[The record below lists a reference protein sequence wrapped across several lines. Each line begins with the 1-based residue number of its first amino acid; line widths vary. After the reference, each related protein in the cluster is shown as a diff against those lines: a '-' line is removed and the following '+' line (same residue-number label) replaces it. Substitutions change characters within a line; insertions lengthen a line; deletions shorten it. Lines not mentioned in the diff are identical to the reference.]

1 MGKYSYKTQNNL
13 PFPFIYVTET
23 FSVSQKLN
31 LGPPGSVDKI
41 KGHKRKIWGQRFE
54 KRIDNHSG
62 CPDSPSEYGPLR
74 WTDCCGIT
82 VIFRLSAGVTLAVA
96 GHGSRWSR
104 AGPVSTIATPCCR
117 HTPHS
122 RAFAGDQGK
131 IGNNIQLQVYKLH
144 RIRKCSALILNI

>member
-1 MGKYSYKTQNNL
+1 MSMGKYSYNTQNNL

-62 CPDSPSEYGPLR
+62 CPALNLHQNMAP
-74 WTDCCGIT
+74 C
-82 VIFRLSAGVTLAVA
+82 AGLIVA
-96 GHGSRWSR
+96 
-104 AGPVSTIATPCCR
+104 A
-117 HTPHS
+117 
-122 RAFAGDQGK
+122 
-131 IGNNIQLQVYKLH
+131 
-144 RIRKCSALILNI
+144 

>member
-62 CPDSPSEYGPLR
+62 CPSSPSEYGPLR
-74 WTDCCGIT
+74 WSDCCGIT

-117 HTPHS
+117 HTAHS
-122 RAFAGDQGK
+122 RAFAGDQGGMAK
-131 IGNNIQLQVYKLH
+131 SSNRQFYEVHMENTG
-144 RIRKCSALILNI
+144 S